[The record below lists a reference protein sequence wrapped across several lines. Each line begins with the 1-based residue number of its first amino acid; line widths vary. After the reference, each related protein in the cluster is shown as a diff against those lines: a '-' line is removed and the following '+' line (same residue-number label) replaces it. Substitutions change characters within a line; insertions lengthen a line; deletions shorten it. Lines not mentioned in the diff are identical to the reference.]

1 MLTADRKLFVLNGE
15 ERKVIG
21 MNKRFCDRCGNKIK
35 ETKRTVFDALSDAV
49 ETLKVNFGGK
59 HRIKYRVQII
69 DLDDQKIPYPIAD
82 LCEQCERELTAFMN
96 EVKKK
101 KNEKEGGR
109 NDGQ

>member
-1 MLTADRKLFVLNGE
+1 
-15 ERKVIG
+15 
-21 MNKRFCDRCGNKIK
+21 MNKRFCDRCGNEII

-69 DLDDQKIPYPIAD
+69 DSDNPKIPYPIAD
-82 LCEQCERELTAFMN
+82 LCEQCKRELTAFMN
-96 EVKKK
+96 EFKEKQ
-101 KNEKEGGR
+101 NGKEGAKE